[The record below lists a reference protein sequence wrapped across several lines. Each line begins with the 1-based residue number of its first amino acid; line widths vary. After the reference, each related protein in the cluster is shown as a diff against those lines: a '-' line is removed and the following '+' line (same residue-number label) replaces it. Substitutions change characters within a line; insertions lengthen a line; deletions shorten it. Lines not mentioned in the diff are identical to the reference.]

1 MGAKVSGE
9 MVRAK
14 ELVLVHGATAY
25 AAAKAT
31 GLTTGAISRTKWY
44 RAHVA
49 AQPMVDPHVRAR
61 DLVVTQGMS
70 AYAAAR
76 VLGIAQSSIS
86 RAQWYKDFKKGG
98 SENA

>member
-14 ELVLVHGATAY
+14 ALVLDHGATAY

-31 GLTTGAISRTKWY
+31 GLTTGAISRTDWY

-49 AQPMVDPHVRAR
+49 AQPAGDPHARAR
-61 DLVVTQGMS
+61 DLVVNQGMS
-70 AYAAAR
+70 AYAAAK
-76 VLGIAQSSIS
+76 VLGMAQSSIS
-86 RAQWYKDFKKGG
+86 RAAWYQNHKKGG